1 MENLIK
7 FVPEQLLIVVA
18 ALYVVGLMLKNT
30 KQIKDWYIPWILL
43 TCGIGGSIAIMGFSS
58 EAIIYGILVTGA
70 TVFGNQ
76 LVKQTIDKREE

>member
-18 ALYVVGLMLKNT
+18 ALYVIGLILKNT
-30 KQIKDWYIPWILL
+30 KKIKDWCIPWILL
-43 TCGIGGSIAIMGFSS
+43 VCGIGGSISIIGFSTQ
-58 EAIIYGILVTGA
+58 AIIQGILVTGI

-76 LVKQTIDKREE
+76 LVKQTTSKRED